1 LAKKDDLSVN
11 INLGLELNKGE
22 FQEAQSAIDKL
33 KKAIDSA
40 NSMKLQIGGKPAP
53 RRGFEEVL
61 SKVVD
66 PAQISGG
73 KPSFKKIQVGLF
85 KTIEDYGL
93 NVAKVF
99 SDDLNKGAALVAL
112 SPVSE
117 RFNAVVKEI
126 NEQILNSAKQLGV
139 DINKEAKFEIVS
151 ERTIQELA
159 KELEDGL
166 SEMSN
171 AAANEIRRVTEML
184 EKITSG
190 IRLDPEEFNQLF
202 DFSSATRTKATGRFV
217 AGDTIVPE
225 VGTKASKTLT
235 ISPAVFNQLAD
246 MIFEGLGE
254 YMLGS
259 YTPSKNFRGPVA
271 GREAFGKTFE
281 PSSEKGI
288 TNFETAISQRTKADQ
303 DKFEKAAS
311 TIVAQK
317 LTDVLI
323 ASVKEFNRGVSS
335 SADFKVAASEGSI
348 NAYMGSDQRKNLAH
362 YDFEKFLE
370 ILRKRE
376 EGAGFLA
383 GTTAV
388 NIDQIMGESFALA
401 DPGMDVFQADIIK
414 EWITA
419 GLRNTSL
426 AISTAFDS
434 ALDSPDFISPESI
447 KKIALLSDPLQQAFE
462 DPKIIRAGLTSEKES
477 SVKSAITAM
486 LKAYDQA
493 ISDEFARRSVAEYNS
508 KPKELTAG
516 RRILELTSGAPVSPT
531 RLAPSVDPASLNL
544 GQFGAAYPDIDKARA
559 ALAELSTEAAGLG
572 KRLFAGM
579 DTEHFNSKE
588 VKDNITEL
596 GIVIENG
603 KGELIDFYKFIQI
616 PTDPSAMRASWE
628 QLNKGAP
635 NIARTQAKDV
645 EGLRQR
651 ATDIGIPL
659 KQIGSETD
667 PEKNIRIA
675 VAHYQKLVE
684 ILDLFAEYGVQ
695 LTGSTIEQADIKPVL
710 KTIEYLNSIS
720 GEFGL
725 EKIRQPNFGAPFD
738 PATSAS
744 KSKLSDPYFA
754 GVDVSEIFKDK
765 DGKISGAL
773 GNLINQ
779 IALKKPEWLAQFE
792 PQFTTKEFGTGGDRT
807 FEYSPQGGGKGGA
820 HFAISDS
827 AASVI
832 AMRFIE
838 QFGSQ
843 EARNLLTPIAKNANV
858 QLAKQAAV
866 AGSGSGSG
874 SGGSGPTAGKDEPGP
889 MRDPSQLIKRI
900 LLSEQ
905 ELAGA
910 LESIGKSVVQSDF
923 VMRQRLQG
931 LQGPLTRQD
940 TDMPK
945 SNFPV
950 LQKMTAVE
958 EKIFK
963 ERVGNSSEHLQVV
976 TELAQKESELAA
988 ARKEMIDLSQGDM
1001 GFVLQQR
1008 RSGLQGPLTESQ
1020 SSLVQSGGVERYDR
1034 QTESVIKLRKEISDL
1049 TRVGRENEIQ
1059 IASGVVEET
1068 RKGQVTN
1075 QLTDNLSKQI
1085 DMQIASTQAGK
1096 SATAQ
1101 IKAQMQEQVNSQKE
1115 AQKATQNLMN
1125 TWVTSRYALYDIG
1138 NFYTNI
1144 AQRLFGL
1151 SKQIFDTGQ
1160 SFRRFETAFTS
1171 VERAMQLTR
1180 VGAKDLTEQFI
1191 KLSEEIPVTFEDIS
1205 RIATLGAQMGINADG
1220 VIEFTRTVAEFSA
1233 ITGMSAETV
1242 AQQFGRV
1249 AELAD
1254 VDSTE
1259 YRNLGSAV
1267 AFAGINAVA
1276 TEEEILKLAVGISAV
1291 SNQAGF
1297 SAKSIIGIS
1306 TALASVAI
1314 PAEQARGVFTR
1325 VFAKMDRSVSQG
1337 TRAIEKL
1344 NDTTG
1349 MTKGEFNQYDK
1360 SAKQIEAFARMAG
1373 LSADEFSKAWGPN
1386 GQSEQVFYQMLQG
1399 LNATTDLTKA
1409 FDELGIVNV
1418 RDINT
1423 LTRLAANLD
1432 VVKQALE
1439 DAGIAFDQG
1448 IFLGEAFEKTVDN
1461 VDSKLIIFKNNVD
1474 SLAAAFSENLAGG
1487 FGRVLDVGSEI
1498 IKFLKGASSSIAA
1511 VVGLPIAIF
1520 FTAAAAGAAAFLAVT
1535 KKLTAQ
1541 LLAFRVAMVNAANDP
1556 TATQGLAAQ
1565 VKQLLG
1571 LSSGVMEVRDQ
1582 VSGGFGQKGLVQPF
1596 ATSGLIT
1603 DQKKLQAELLKTNN
1617 VYFALGDRVKDTA
1630 YAAAQGAS
1638 TATDFARL
1646 EADQIAQVVRARQL
1660 EIETLKQ
1667 SSAAST
1673 VAGQQKIAQ
1682 LTSQKIYVEFVDG
1695 EARALDEATFAEIRN
1710 AAASE
1715 RTRGIKNGEAQARER
1730 NVVAVNAETSAAAK
1744 LGAGVGRVSM
1754 VLTRLLGWAG
1764 IIISIASAVNMLFTA
1779 IAKANEI
1786 DLIGSGGGLESL
1798 REAIAEDTR
1807 AFKENASSALTT
1819 ARVEYK
1825 TYTTTVDKAAVAIAG
1840 IVGANNMAGTTFNKV
1855 TEDVRSQTVA
1865 IGENTKEWFANAIMK
1880 NEKLANWLDQ
1890 DPEIFNKIQESVTG
1904 LGMSFDQVLKDMVLA
1919 AQGADIDPLKTLKEE
1934 LSTVQLEYDKLQSRK
1949 FDASGP
1955 DVNAIPLSSDDLKR
1969 MDELDGKIM
1978 TLERAKGLFEEIGK
1992 ALKQTFAQSA
2002 LWNAIKDALD
2012 ITEESNAI
2020 LDLVDA
2026 FKEASDSGKG
2036 MEQVLEDVK
2045 GALISMMPVAI
2056 AANDELEFDLNSQPT
2071 IQGLIEIV
2079 QGLIDTKKA
2088 AFETAM
2094 ALYKLQPFR
2103 DSRPIPT
2110 LDITEEEKS
2119 LRSLEALAV
2128 GAAFGLDKLGG
2139 AAESAA
2145 DKLARFINEA
2155 NSGLRTMLDFRSAI
2169 RSLGKSLEED
2179 SSFSFD
2185 SAEGI
2190 ANINAV
2196 LSVLESIGTKA
2207 QGNFPKAIREMQIFK
2222 LVLQDMGAP
2231 ARAIKLIEKNIKQL
2245 GGSTNLT
2252 GKQAARLRKQFANL
2266 FNIFSR
2272 NMAAGAAE
2280 LTNDVKDQVKTL
2292 TDFVSDLGSVLKT
2305 AFDVRYGKQ
2314 IGLDAVSSAWI
2325 SLKDAAEA
2333 AEKAVKSANDEINQS
2348 LADRSVL
2355 QYQLSVAERYKDE
2368 KRSVLIRAKLAKLD
2382 NQIIDQQKQLAD
2394 ANDAN
2399 DKSLTGGSK
2408 AAIDNRAKVR
2418 DLVTQYN
2425 SYLIALA
2432 NTNMTSTALVAEA
2445 TKLENEFMAQ
2455 AKSLGFAEEELK
2467 SYTAAFSGDF
2477 TKVINGLP
2485 RDITLTVNT
2494 DPALRAIQEFV
2505 AKAQAEIAKISVAPA
2520 PVASITPPGQ
2530 KPTEQYFNLG
2540 LPNTRPGPEIDGKK
2554 GDIVTGPKGA
2564 TWAWNNKNKEWDKI
2578 AKKAMGG
2585 YISGPGSPTSDS
2597 IPAMLS
2603 NGEYVIQARAVSA
2616 YGLDFMNALNQQ
2628 RVGFNPMQGSSSM
2641 AGGGSAVVYLSPED
2655 RALLRAAVD
2664 RPIALYTENTR
2675 IAQSANAGN
2684 VLLAQRGT
2692 N

>member
-11 INLGLELNKGE
+11 INVGLDLNKGE

-40 NSMKLQIGGKPAP
+40 NSMKLQIGGKSAP

-85 KTIEDYGL
+85 KTIEEYGL
-93 NVAKVF
+93 NIAKVF
-99 SDDLNKGAALVAL
+99 SDDLNKGSALVAL

-126 NEQILNSAKQLGV
+126 NEQIQNSAKQLGIDV
-139 DINKEAKFEIVS
+139 NKEAKFDIIS
-151 ERTIQELA
+151 ERTVQELA

-166 SEMSN
+166 SEMSS

-184 EKITSG
+184 EKVTSG

-202 DFSSATRTKATGRFV
+202 DFASATKSKATGRFV
-217 AGDTIVPE
+217 AGDTVVPE
-225 VGTKASKTLT
+225 VATRASKTLT
-235 ISPAVFNQLAD
+235 ISPVVFNQLAD

-271 GREAFGKTFE
+271 GRGAFGKTFE
-281 PSSEKGI
+281 PSSDKGI
-288 TNFETAISQRTKADQ
+288 ANFETAISQRTQADQ

-311 TIVAQK
+311 VIVAQK
-317 LTDVLI
+317 LRDVLI
-323 ASVKEFNRGVSS
+323 ASVKEFNRGLSS
-335 SADFKVAASEGSI
+335 SADFKVAASEGSV
-348 NAYMGSDQRKNLAH
+348 NAYMGSDQAANLGH
-362 YDFEKFLE
+362 YNFEKFLE
-370 ILRKRE
+370 ILKKRE
-376 EGAGFLA
+376 EKAGFLA

-388 NIDQIMGESFALA
+388 NIDEIMGESFALA

-414 EWITA
+414 QWITA

-462 DPKIIRAGLTSEKES
+462 DPKIMRAGLTSEKES

-493 ISDEFARRSVAEYNS
+493 ISDEFTRQSIAEYNS
-508 KPKELTAG
+508 RPKELTAG
-516 RRILELTSGAPVSPT
+516 KRILELTSGAPI
-531 RLAPSVDPASLNL
+531 APSRVAPSAEQSALDL
-544 GQFGAAYPDIDKARA
+544 GRFGAAYPDIDKARA
-559 ALAELSTEAAGLG
+559 ALEQLSAEAGSLG

-616 PTDPSAMRASWE
+616 PTDPSAMLSSWE

-635 NIARTQAKDV
+635 NIARTQAKDP

-651 ATDIGIPL
+651 AVDIGIPL
-659 KQIGSETD
+659 NQIGSDTD
-667 PEKNIRIA
+667 AEKNMRAA

-695 LTGSTIEQADIKPVL
+695 LTGSKVEQADIKPIL

-725 EKIRQPNFGAPFD
+725 EKIRQPNFGTPFD
-738 PATSAS
+738 PATSMS
-744 KSKLSDPYFA
+744 KSKLSDPYFS

-779 IALKKPEWLAQFE
+779 IALKKPEWLEQFE
-792 PQFTTKEFGTGGDRT
+792 PRFTTKEFGTGGDRT

-832 AMRFIE
+832 ALRFIE
-838 QFGSQ
+838 EFGSQ
-843 EARNLLTPIAKNANV
+843 EARKLLTPIAKNANV
-858 QLAKQAAV
+858 QLAKQAAL
-866 AGSGSGSG
+866 ASSG
-874 SGGSGPTAGKDEPGP
+874 GGSGTGGTRPGGEKDDFSPR
-889 MRDPSQLIKRI
+889 RDPSQIVERI

-923 VMRQRLQG
+923 VMRQNLQG

-940 TDMPK
+940 TDMPR

-950 LQKMTAVE
+950 LEKMTQVE
-958 EKIFK
+958 EKLFK
-963 ERVGNSSEHLQVV
+963 LRVSNSTEHLQVV
-976 TELAQKESELAA
+976 AELAQKEGELAA
-988 ARKEMIDLSQGDM
+988 ARKEMTDLSQGDM
-1001 GFVLQQR
+1001 GFVLRQR
-1008 RSGLQGPLTESQ
+1008 RSGVQGPLTESQ
-1020 SSLVQSGGVERYDR
+1020 SSLVDSGGVERYDR

-1049 TRVGRENEIQ
+1049 TKVGRENEIQ
-1059 IASGVVEET
+1059 TALGIVEET
-1068 RKGQVTN
+1068 RKGKVTE

-1085 DMQIASTQAGK
+1085 DVQIASTQAGK
-1096 SATAQ
+1096 TATAQ

-1180 VGAKDLTEQFI
+1180 TGAKDLTEQFI

-1220 VIEFTRTVAEFSA
+1220 VVEFTRTVAEFSS

-1297 SAKSIIGIS
+1297 SAQSIIGIS

-1439 DAGIAFDQG
+1439 DSGIAFEQG
-1448 IFLGEAFEKTVDN
+1448 VFLGEAFEKTVDN

-1474 SLAAAFSENLAGG
+1474 SLAAAFSQNLAGG
-1487 FGRVLDVGSEI
+1487 FGLLLDVGSEI
-1498 IKFLKGASSSIAA
+1498 IKFLKGASDSMAA
-1511 VVGLPIAIF
+1511 VVGLPVAIF
-1520 FTAAAAGAAAFLAVT
+1520 FTVAAAGSAAFLAVT

-1596 ATSGLIT
+1596 ATTGLIT

-1646 EADQIAQVVRARQL
+1646 EADQITQVVRARQL

-1730 NVVAVNAETSAAAK
+1730 NVVAVNAETSSAAK

-1754 VLTRLLGWAG
+1754 ILTRLLGWAG

-1779 IAKANEI
+1779 VSKANEI
-1786 DLIGSGGGLESL
+1786 DLIGSGGGIESL
-1798 REAIAEDTR
+1798 REAIAQDTR
-1807 AFKENASSALTT
+1807 AFRENAESALTT
-1819 ARVEYK
+1819 AKVEYK
-1825 TYTTTVDKAAVAIAG
+1825 TYRTEVDKAAVSIAG
-1840 IVGANNMAGTTFNKV
+1840 IVGANNMAATTFNKV
-1855 TEDVRSQTVA
+1855 TEDVRTQTIA
-1865 IGENTKEWFANAIMK
+1865 IGENTKEWIANAIMK
-1880 NEKLANWLDQ
+1880 NEKLNEWIEQ
-1890 DPEIFNKIQESVTG
+1890 DPEIFSKIQGSLAG
-1904 LGMSFDQVLKDMVLA
+1904 LGMSFDQVLKDMILA
-1919 AQGADIDPLKTLKEE
+1919 AQGADIDPLRSLREE
-1934 LSTVQLEYDKLQSRK
+1934 IDNIEAQYDKLQFRK
-1949 FDASGP
+1949 INAAGP
-1955 DVNAIPLSSDDLKR
+1955 DVDVIPLNSQELE
-1969 MDELDGKIM
+1969 ELDILSDKLLSLG
-1978 TLERAKGLFEEIGK
+1978 RAKELLESIGVTI
-1992 ALKQTFAQSA
+1992 KQTFAQSA

-2020 LDLVDA
+2020 LDLIDA
-2026 FKEASDSGKG
+2026 FREASESGKG
-2036 MEQVLEDVK
+2036 MEAVIEDIK
-2045 GALISMMPVAI
+2045 SALISMMPVAI
-2056 AANDELEFDLNSQPT
+2056 AANDELEFELDSAPT
-2071 IQGLIEIV
+2071 VEALIEIV
-2079 QGLIDTKKA
+2079 KGLIDTKKA
-2088 AFETAM
+2088 TYETAM
-2094 ALYKLQPFR
+2094 ALYTATTI
-2103 DSRPIPT
+2103 SRALGQFPDT
-2110 LDITEEEKS
+2110 RHSRT
-2119 LRSLEALAV
+2119 RS
-2128 GAAFGLDKLGG
+2128 
-2139 AAESAA
+2139 
-2145 DKLARFINEA
+2145 
-2155 NSGLRTMLDFRSAI
+2155 
-2169 RSLGKSLEED
+2169 
-2179 SSFSFD
+2179 
-2185 SAEGI
+2185 
-2190 ANINAV
+2190 
-2196 LSVLESIGTKA
+2196 
-2207 QGNFPKAIREMQIFK
+2207 
-2222 LVLQDMGAP
+2222 
-2231 ARAIKLIEKNIKQL
+2231 
-2245 GGSTNLT
+2245 
-2252 GKQAARLRKQFANL
+2252 
-2266 FNIFSR
+2266 
-2272 NMAAGAAE
+2272 
-2280 LTNDVKDQVKTL
+2280 
-2292 TDFVSDLGSVLKT
+2292 
-2305 AFDVRYGKQ
+2305 
-2314 IGLDAVSSAWI
+2314 
-2325 SLKDAAEA
+2325 
-2333 AEKAVKSANDEINQS
+2333 
-2348 LADRSVL
+2348 
-2355 QYQLSVAERYKDE
+2355 
-2368 KRSVLIRAKLAKLD
+2368 
-2382 NQIIDQQKQLAD
+2382 
-2394 ANDAN
+2394 
-2399 DKSLTGGSK
+2399 
-2408 AAIDNRAKVR
+2408 
-2418 DLVTQYN
+2418 
-2425 SYLIALA
+2425 
-2432 NTNMTSTALVAEA
+2432 
-2445 TKLENEFMAQ
+2445 
-2455 AKSLGFAEEELK
+2455 GF
-2467 SYTAAFSGDF
+2467 
-2477 TKVINGLP
+2477 
-2485 RDITLTVNT
+2485 
-2494 DPALRAIQEFV
+2494 
-2505 AKAQAEIAKISVAPA
+2505 
-2520 PVASITPPGQ
+2520 
-2530 KPTEQYFNLG
+2530 
-2540 LPNTRPGPEIDGKK
+2540 
-2554 GDIVTGPKGA
+2554 
-2564 TWAWNNKNKEWDKI
+2564 KI
-2578 AKKAMGG
+2578 A
-2585 YISGPGSPTSDS
+2585 SGFIGWFGC
-2597 IPAMLS
+2597 I
-2603 NGEYVIQARAVSA
+2603 I
-2616 YGLDFMNALNQQ
+2616 
-2628 RVGFNPMQGSSSM
+2628 
-2641 AGGGSAVVYLSPED
+2641 
-2655 RALLRAAVD
+2655 
-2664 RPIALYTENTR
+2664 
-2675 IAQSANAGN
+2675 
-2684 VLLAQRGT
+2684 
-2692 N
+2692 

>member
-1 LAKKDDLSVN
+1 LRQA
-11 INLGLELNKGE
+11 
-22 FQEAQSAIDKL
+22 
-33 KKAIDSA
+33 
-40 NSMKLQIGGKPAP
+40 
-53 RRGFEEVL
+53 
-61 SKVVD
+61 
-66 PAQISGG
+66 
-73 KPSFKKIQVGLF
+73 
-85 KTIEDYGL
+85 
-93 NVAKVF
+93 
-99 SDDLNKGAALVAL
+99 
-112 SPVSE
+112 
-117 RFNAVVKEI
+117 
-126 NEQILNSAKQLGV
+126 
-139 DINKEAKFEIVS
+139 
-151 ERTIQELA
+151 
-159 KELEDGL
+159 
-166 SEMSN
+166 
-171 AAANEIRRVTEML
+171 TE
-184 EKITSG
+184 
-190 IRLDPEEFNQLF
+190 
-202 DFSSATRTKATGRFV
+202 
-217 AGDTIVPE
+217 
-225 VGTKASKTLT
+225 
-235 ISPAVFNQLAD
+235 SPALD
-246 MIFEGLGE
+246 LG
-254 YMLGS
+254 
-259 YTPSKNFRGPVA
+259 R
-271 GREAFGKTFE
+271 
-281 PSSEKGI
+281 
-288 TNFETAISQRTKADQ
+288 
-303 DKFEKAAS
+303 
-311 TIVAQK
+311 
-317 LTDVLI
+317 
-323 ASVKEFNRGVSS
+323 
-335 SADFKVAASEGSI
+335 
-348 NAYMGSDQRKNLAH
+348 
-362 YDFEKFLE
+362 
-370 ILRKRE
+370 
-376 EGAGFLA
+376 
-383 GTTAV
+383 
-388 NIDQIMGESFALA
+388 
-401 DPGMDVFQADIIK
+401 
-414 EWITA
+414 
-419 GLRNTSL
+419 
-426 AISTAFDS
+426 
-434 ALDSPDFISPESI
+434 
-447 KKIALLSDPLQQAFE
+447 
-462 DPKIIRAGLTSEKES
+462 
-477 SVKSAITAM
+477 
-486 LKAYDQA
+486 
-493 ISDEFARRSVAEYNS
+493 
-508 KPKELTAG
+508 
-516 RRILELTSGAPVSPT
+516 
-531 RLAPSVDPASLNL
+531 
-544 GQFGAAYPDIDKARA
+544 FGAAYPDIDKARA
-559 ALAELSTEAAGLG
+559 ALEQLSAEAGSLG

-616 PTDPSAMRASWE
+616 PTDPSAMLSSWE

-635 NIARTQAKDV
+635 NIARTQAKDP

-651 ATDIGIPL
+651 AVDIGIPL
-659 KQIGSETD
+659 NQIGSDTD
-667 PEKNIRIA
+667 AEKNMRAA

-695 LTGSTIEQADIKPVL
+695 LTGSKVEQADIKPIL

-725 EKIRQPNFGAPFD
+725 EKIRQPNFGTPFD
-738 PATSAS
+738 PATSMS
-744 KSKLSDPYFA
+744 KSKLSDPYFS

-779 IALKKPEWLAQFE
+779 IALKKPEWLEQFE
-792 PQFTTKEFGTGGDRT
+792 PRFTTKEFGTGGDRT

-832 AMRFIE
+832 ALRFIE
-838 QFGSQ
+838 EFGSQ
-843 EARNLLTPIAKNANV
+843 EARKLLTPIAKNANV
-858 QLAKQAAV
+858 QLAKQAAL
-866 AGSGSGSG
+866 ASSG
-874 SGGSGPTAGKDEPGP
+874 GGSGTGGTRPGGEKDDFSPR
-889 MRDPSQLIKRI
+889 RDPSQIVERI

-923 VMRQRLQG
+923 VMRQNLQG

-940 TDMPK
+940 TDMPR

-950 LQKMTAVE
+950 LEKMTQVE
-958 EKIFK
+958 EKLFK
-963 ERVGNSSEHLQVV
+963 LRVSNSTEHLQVV
-976 TELAQKESELAA
+976 AELAQKEGELAA
-988 ARKEMIDLSQGDM
+988 ARKEMTDLSQGDM
-1001 GFVLQQR
+1001 GFILRQR
-1008 RSGLQGPLTESQ
+1008 RSGVQGPLTESQ
-1020 SSLVQSGGVERYDR
+1020 SSLVDSGGVERYDR

-1049 TRVGRENEIQ
+1049 TKVGRENEIQ
-1059 IASGVVEET
+1059 TALGIVEET
-1068 RKGQVTN
+1068 RKGKVTE

-1085 DMQIASTQAGK
+1085 DVQIASTQAGK
-1096 SATAQ
+1096 TATAQ

-1138 NFYTNI
+1138 NFYSNI

-1151 SKQIFDTGQ
+1151 SKQIFNTGQ

-1220 VIEFTRTVAEFSA
+1220 VVEFTKTVAEFSS

-1297 SAKSIIGIS
+1297 SAQSIIGIS

-1439 DAGIAFDQG
+1439 DSGIAFEQG
-1448 IFLGEAFEKTVDN
+1448 VFLGEAFEKTVDN

-1474 SLAAAFSENLAGG
+1474 SLAAAFSQNLAGG
-1487 FGRVLDVGSEI
+1487 FGILLDQGSEV
-1498 IKFLKGASSSIAA
+1498 IKFVKGASDSFAA
-1511 VVGLPIAIF
+1511 MSVLPVGIF
-1520 FTAAAAGAAAFLAVT
+1520 FTVAAAGAAAFLAVT

-1541 LLAFRVAMVNAANDP
+1541 LLAFRVALVNAANDP
-1556 TATQGLAAQ
+1556 TGTETIVSQ

-1571 LSSGVMEVRDQ
+1571 LSSGMMEVRDQ
-1582 VSGGFGQKGLVQPF
+1582 ISGGFQQRGLVQPF
-1596 ATSGLIT
+1596 TTKGFIFQ
-1603 DQKKLQAELLKTNN
+1603 DEKKLQAELLKTNN
-1617 VYFALGDRVKDTA
+1617 IYYARGKLVEGTEFAASKG
-1630 YAAAQGAS
+1630 AQD
-1638 TATDFARL
+1638 ATQLARL
-1646 EADQIAQVVRARQL
+1646 EADQVRNLIEARQL
-1660 EIETLKQ
+1660 EIESFKQ
-1667 SSAAST
+1667 SADMSVEANA
-1673 VAGQQKIAQ
+1673 KKLLQ
-1682 LTSQKIYVEFVDG
+1682 LQTDSIYIEFKKG
-1695 EARALDEATFAEIRN
+1695 EARAIDENTFSQIQN
-1710 AAASE
+1710 TAANEKAV
-1715 RTRGIKNGEAQARER
+1715 GIKNTEAQARQK
-1730 NVVAVNAETSAAAK
+1730 NIVVVNAETSAAAK
-1744 LGAGVGRVSM
+1744 LGAGMTKFTAGATKILAVI
-1754 VLTRLLGWAG
+1754 G
-1764 IIISIASAVNMLFTA
+1764 IITAVASTIDMLSTA
-1779 IAKANEI
+1779 IRKANEI
-1786 DLIGSGGGLESL
+1786 DLIAGGGGLESL
-1798 REAIAEDTR
+1798 REAIKEDTLAIR
-1807 AFKENASSALTT
+1807 KGTMEAIAT
-1819 ARVEYK
+1819 AEVEYK
-1825 TYTTTVDKAAVAIAG
+1825 SSVTGISSVATAIKELTGLNEDAAFSI
-1840 IVGANNMAGTTFNKV
+1840 NKV
-1855 TEDVRSQTVA
+1855 TDAFRTQTVS
-1865 IGENTKEWFANAIMK
+1865 IGENTREWIANALYKTLEEEGIDFTAIQNSMK
-1880 NEKLANWLDQ
+1880 TLGLDF
-1890 DPEIFNKIQESVTG
+1890 DELIQ
-1904 LGMSFDQVLKDMVLA
+1904 DMVA
-1919 AQGADIDPLKTLKEE
+1919 AASGKDINPLEGLESSLDALKRRREDLEKELPKYSTTAVPEDLRNELIEIYAQINAYEE
-1934 LSTVQLEYDKLQSRK
+1934 LDKVLGSLNLAFEK
-1949 FDASGP
+1949 AFSKE
-1955 DVNAIPLSSDDLKR
+1955 AI
-1969 MDELDGKIM
+1969 
-1978 TLERAKGLFEEIGK
+1978 
-1992 ALKQTFAQSA
+1992 
-2002 LWNAIKDALD
+2002 WNQIKDALN

-2020 LDLVDA
+2020 LDLIDA
-2026 FKEASDSGKG
+2026 FREASESGNG
-2036 MEQVLEDVK
+2036 MEEVIEDIK
-2045 GALISMMPVAI
+2045 SALISMMPVAI
-2056 AANDELEFDLNSQPT
+2056 AANDELEFELNSEPT

-2079 QGLIDTKKA
+2079 KGLIDTKKA

-2094 ALYKLQPFR
+2094 ALYTLQPFR
-2103 DSRPIPT
+2103 GAKPPT
-2110 LDITEEEKS
+2110 LDIAEEEAA
-2119 LRSLEALAV
+2119 LRSLQALLV
-2128 GAAFGLDKLGG
+2128 GAAVSFDSLGG

-2145 DKLARFINEA
+2145 DKLSRFISEA
-2155 NSGLRTMLDFRSAI
+2155 NSGVRTLMDFRSAI
-2169 RSLGKSLEED
+2169 RSLGKSLEEN

-2185 SAEGI
+2185 SAEGV
-2190 ANINAV
+2190 ANVNAV
-2196 LSVLESIGTKA
+2196 LSVLDSIGTKA
-2207 QGNFPKAIREMQIFK
+2207 RGNFPKAIREMQIFK
-2222 LVLQDMGAP
+2222 LVMQDMGAP
-2231 ARAIKLIEKNIKQL
+2231 SRAIRLIDKAIKDV

-2252 GKQAARLRKQFANL
+2252 AKQAARLRKQFANL
-2266 FNIFSR
+2266 FNVFSR

-2280 LTNDVKDQVKTL
+2280 VTNDVKDQIKTL
-2292 TDFVSDLGSVLKT
+2292 TDFVSDLGSVLKS

-2314 IGLDAVSSAWI
+2314 IGIDAVSSAWI

-2355 QYQLSVAERYKDE
+2355 QYQLSVAERYQDE
-2368 KRSVLIRAKLAKLD
+2368 KRSVVIRAKLAKLD
-2382 NQIIDQQKQLAD
+2382 NQIVEQQKQLAD
-2394 ANDAN
+2394 ANAAN
-2399 DKSLTGGSK
+2399 DKSLTGGTK

-2432 NTNMTSTALVAEA
+2432 NTGMTSTALIAEA
-2445 TKLENEFMAQ
+2445 TKLETEFMAQ
-2455 AKSLGFAEEELK
+2455 AKALGFAEEELK
-2467 SYTAAFSGDF
+2467 VYTQAFRGDF

-2494 DPALRAIQEFV
+2494 DPALRAIEEFV
-2505 AKAQAEIAKISVAPA
+2505 AKAQAALSQISMVAPTA
-2520 PVASITPPGQ
+2520 PVAPTPPGQ
-2530 KPTEQYFNLG
+2530 KPTEQFFNLG

-2628 RVGFNPMQGSSSM
+2628 RVGFNPMQGSAGVS
-2641 AGGGSAVVYLSPED
+2641 GGGSSVVYLSPED